1 MVWIIELTGYD
12 IIGYVRLEKRSEYM
26 EQKDQNPLVREAQN
40 LGAEIVPDEQVES
53 EPGQGPVETD
63 TFQRTKGIKDA
74 LGDGKI
80 DFHSDMPKTE
90 FKELVGAQFLI
101 KQVRI
106 VKDWDSIF
114 GASDFALLF
123 IELGDGSSHTTL
135 AGGRA
140 VMRQCRKL
148 LDGRLLPVR
157 VKLTMREGAQGQYY
171 IFE

>member
-1 MVWIIELTGYD
+1 
-12 IIGYVRLEKRSEYM
+12 M
-26 EQKDQNPLVREAQN
+26 EQKEQNPVVAEA
-40 LGAEIVPDEQVES
+40 LRIEAEVESEEQVES
-53 EPGQGPVETD
+53 ESDQEPAETD
-63 TFQRTKGIKDA
+63 RFQRTKGIKDA

-80 DFHSDMPKTE
+80 DFHGDLPKTE

-101 KQVRI
+101 KQIKI
-106 VKDWDSIF
+106 VKDWDSVF
-114 GASDFALLF
+114 GASDFALLLIEF
-123 IELGDGSSHTTL
+123 IDGRPRTTL

-148 LDGRLLPVR
+148 IDGRLLPVR